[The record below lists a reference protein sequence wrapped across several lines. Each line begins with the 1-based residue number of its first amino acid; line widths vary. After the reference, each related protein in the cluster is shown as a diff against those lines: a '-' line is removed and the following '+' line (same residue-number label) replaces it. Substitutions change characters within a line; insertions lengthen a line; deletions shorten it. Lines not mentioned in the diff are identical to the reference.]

1 MQGKVGTD
9 RGEHSNWCARQLE
22 QQHRMD
28 GMAQDRMGAGQG
40 QGRVEGTARGQD
52 MVRGRSSGGK
62 GP

>member
-1 MQGKVGTD
+1 MVRAAVGT
-9 RGEHSNWCARQLE
+9 AAQ
-22 QQHRMD
+22 MD
-28 GMAQDRMGAGQG
+28 GMAQDRTEGWAGQG